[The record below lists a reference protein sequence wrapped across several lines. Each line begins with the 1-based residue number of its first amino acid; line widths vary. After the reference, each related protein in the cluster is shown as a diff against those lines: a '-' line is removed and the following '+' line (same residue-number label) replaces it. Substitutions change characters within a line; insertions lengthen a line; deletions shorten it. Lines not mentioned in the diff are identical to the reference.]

1 MKQWGGGQHPLHKRL
16 EEVRV
21 ANGVDELPDDFK
33 RAWEEFTSQPDLLL
47 TVPAADL
54 FVVIAAVQLA
64 VRYPEF
70 SPVLKRKLRERLY
83 VWERQAGLVTP
94 SIFRWLEMGWNP
106 RYDVA
111 HPVSKATELDG
122 K

>member
-1 MKQWGGGQHPLHKRL
+1 MRQWGDGPHPLHKRL

-21 ANGVDELPDDFK
+21 ANGVDDLPDDFK
-33 RAWEEFTSQPDLLL
+33 RAWDEFTSQPDLLL
-47 TVPAADL
+47 TVPAMDL
-54 FVVIAAVQLA
+54 FIVIAAVQLA
-64 VRYPEF
+64 VRHPQF

-94 SIFRWLEMGWNP
+94 SIFRWLEKGWNP
-106 RYDVA
+106 LYDVGGA
-111 HPVSKATELDG
+111 AGKATERHG